1 VVERAFVPTTGA
13 SLKAP
18 LMGLAVAFAAFAAL
32 CFGVLRAFTRPGF
45 PSAGAAARMLRL
57 PVLATTR
64 LRPA

>member
-1 VVERAFVPTTGA
+1 
-13 SLKAP
+13 
-18 LMGLAVAFAAFAAL
+18 MGLAVAFAAFAAL